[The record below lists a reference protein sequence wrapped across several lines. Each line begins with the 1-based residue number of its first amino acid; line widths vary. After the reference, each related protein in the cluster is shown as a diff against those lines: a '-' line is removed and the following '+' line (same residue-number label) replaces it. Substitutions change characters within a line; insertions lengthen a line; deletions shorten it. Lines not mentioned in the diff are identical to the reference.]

1 LWAET
6 LSVNIVKGL
15 FDVQFGVMHPL
26 DIPFDDPYYLEMK
39 IDQNDD
45 GDVTDAT
52 DEILSPR
59 EKLAAVAYAHRSIYS
74 ETAGGG
80 TVDVTPRLTGD
91 GSPGDPL
98 DIAQQGA
105 AALDVL
111 TWTGSAWQP
120 AAPTGGGE
128 NNYVN
133 ATAFNTT
140 NGILTLFRSGLSA
153 LNQDLDGRYV
163 ENDANGAWVD
173 STTFIHPIISPTFRI
188 EFDGD
193 LDMGGARIEQV
204 DELSANTIDPCL
216 KIGGKLYRT
225 WSLDMVGQRTEVVGQ
240 ARLDAQGYF
249 EIDLAQQDEA
259 SDLWLFYN
267 AIAPSTIIPF
277 VTPQAPANLFAKID
291 GTRLIVGSTDN
302 TGDIPFSYRLSGV
315 RNDFREMTQEETN
328 RRTQPTSTFI
338 DIDSGAKYNDEQR
351 TPNTKSSLRRPTE

>member
-1 LWAET
+1 MQYAPSSEWWCYGVDGSGT
-6 LSVNIVKGL
+6 PY
-15 FDVQFGVMHPL
+15 DFGVDCFAEELMKNFEGGAIGVFASSWANDADL
-26 DIPFDDPYYLEMK
+26 DVFGNSILEAMYYHGHDRLGDMVLSARLDF

-120 AAPTGGGE
+120 AAPTGGGD

-173 STTFIHPIISPTFRI
+173 STTFIHPNLLQLLGWT
-188 EFDGD
+188 
-193 LDMGGARIEQV
+193 
-204 DELSANTIDPCL
+204 T
-216 KIGGKLYRT
+216 T
-225 WSLDMVGQRTEVVGQ
+225 Q
-240 ARLDAQGYF
+240 A
-249 EIDLAQQDEA
+249 LAQADLTWGAAFQMLRDYEVGTPA
-259 SDLWLFYN
+259 SEF
-267 AIAPSTIIPF
+267 TF
-277 VTPQAPANLFAKID
+277 VPGFTCYIWVHWN
-291 GTRLIVGSTDN
+291 
-302 TGDIPFSYRLSGV
+302 
-315 RNDFREMTQEETN
+315 
-328 RRTQPTSTFI
+328 
-338 DIDSGAKYNDEQR
+338 
-351 TPNTKSSLRRPTE
+351 